1 MLGEGSSPETAKPM
15 LPVEHALP
23 TPSRHHPWRTIAVV
37 AAGVATL
44 ELLGLVVA
52 GTALLAKPVAQSAR
66 AAARR
71 HVTAPA
77 KPKAPTTP
85 MLARRQVRVTVLN
98 GNGIAGAAASTASRV
113 RVRGYKVGLVG
124 NARANYGRSVV
135 IYRGTFRR
143 EAVRLAH
150 DLGMALVSP
159 LDGLRARDLHGAQL
173 AVVLGRV

>member
-1 MLGEGSSPETAKPM
+1 M

-23 TPSRHHPWRTIAVV
+23 NPSEPHPWRTIAVV

-44 ELLGLVVA
+44 ELLGLVVV
-52 GTALLAKPVAQSAR
+52 GTALVAKPVAQNAR
-66 AAARR
+66 AAAIK
-71 HVTAPA
+71 HAAAPA

-85 MLARRQVRVTVLN
+85 ILARRVVRVTILN
-98 GNGIAGAAASTASRV
+98 GNGIAGAAAATASQV
-113 RVRGYKVGLVG
+113 RTRGYKIGRVG
-124 NARANYGRSVV
+124 NARRAYGRSVV

-150 DLGMALVSP
+150 DLGLALVSP

-173 AVVLGRV
+173 AVVLGSA